1 MTPSDTPRG
10 SGGSSSDD
18 LFVEVGPSFWRNIG
32 KWSVALAFFL
42 TLVGLLVSLQLF
54 QLTSEGASKRT
65 LRRAV
70 AALSEIDPL
79 LNRNYDALR
88 TQASAS
94 DPGDTLELRDF
105 PIDVRLTRDEVLN
118 SNKQTMRDLLLNRSA
133 DAMYAHG
140 TDVLRETDVSTQ
152 DVGAFSIAG
161 LTDNGLGLLR
171 SRNHDIFGVLTFV
184 LAALCLVLGASLAAL
199 CRGFGRLA
207 SVGAVVVMAA
217 LPMLLTGIGA
227 RFYMRII
234 SSDENEYVQHEFLS
248 IGQGLAWIP
257 IRDGI
262 AFTVLG
268 LAFLIAGVGCA
279 MWADRRP
286 TAGLGR
292 PPVLSR

>member
-1 MTPSDTPRG
+1 MTLRDTTRAA
-10 SGGSSSDD
+10 GGSASSE

-32 KWSVALAFFL
+32 KWSVALTFFL

-54 QLTSEGASKRT
+54 QVTAEGASKRT

-79 LNRNYDALR
+79 LDRNYDALR
-88 TQASAS
+88 TQAAAS
-94 DPGDTLELRDF
+94 GPGDTLGLRDF

-118 SNKQTMRDLLLNRSA
+118 SNKQSMRDLLLNRSA

-152 DVGAFSIAG
+152 DVGTFSIAG

-184 LAALCLVLGASLAAL
+184 LAALCLALGATLAAL

-207 SVGAVVVMAA
+207 SVGAVVVMASV
-217 LPMLLTGIGA
+217 PMLLTGIGA

-234 SSDENEYVQHEFLS
+234 SSDDNEYVQHEFLS

-268 LAFLIAGVGCA
+268 LAFLVVGVGCA

-286 TAGLGR
+286 AARLRHQQVLGG
-292 PPVLSR
+292 